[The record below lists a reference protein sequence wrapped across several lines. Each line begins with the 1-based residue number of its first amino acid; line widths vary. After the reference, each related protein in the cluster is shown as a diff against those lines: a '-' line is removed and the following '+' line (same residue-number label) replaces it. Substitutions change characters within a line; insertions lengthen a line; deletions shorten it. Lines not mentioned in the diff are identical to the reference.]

1 MKSQLF
7 DTEQGEQFPSFLS
20 NLDLHVQVMF
30 LIMVKLHYRQDLEL
44 VGFVFF
50 QRLLKISTHL

>member
-30 LIMVKLHYRQDLEL
+30 LIMVKLHYRIWSLWVL
-44 VGFVFF
+44 FF
-50 QRLLKISTHL
+50 SKDY